1 MLGSSGLKRVTE
13 RSVPISSS
21 HLSTQP
27 HTVGSFPTE
36 RDDGSHIIWL
46 KYWRRNQWPANPS
59 LYTTLLQECREPP
72 GQKRGLCKPWKNSY
86 SESNQN
92 AKTIYV
98 VTELIIYIN
107 VYIMCILYIWY
118 IYICI
123 HINQYVYIQLV
134 YVCHIYYAYTYIPYI
149 YNVIHFR

>member
-27 HTVGSFPTE
+27 HTGGSFPTE
-36 RDDGSHIIWL
+36 RDDRSHIIWL

-107 VYIMCILYIWY
+107 VYIMYILYIWY
-118 IYICI
+118 IHMYTYKSICI
-123 HINQYVYIQLV
+123 YNLYMYVI
-134 YVCHIYYAYTYIPYI
+134 YAYTYIPYI